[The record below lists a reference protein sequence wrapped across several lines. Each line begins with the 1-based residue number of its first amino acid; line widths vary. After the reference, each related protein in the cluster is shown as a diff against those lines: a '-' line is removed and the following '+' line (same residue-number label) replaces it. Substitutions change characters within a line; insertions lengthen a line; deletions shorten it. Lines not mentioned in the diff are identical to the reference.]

1 MTNQVQQMGCLW
13 RAHTLHQEI
22 DPSVGALMLLRKEGL
37 SFLRSWPTR
46 VAWLSSLPS
55 ALVQKPRQI
64 QPLNH
69 PSFHAFHRS
78 IAVPARN
85 IAANRADIV
94 TKKVATLTLQPLTI
108 ALFRRDSDVCTQKP
122 HGSQETAVQFRHKRR
137 QCHIGTRHFSCFLA
151 INHLSG
157 GRPGILQGSCTRL
170 SREFS

>member
-1 MTNQVQQMGCLW
+1 
-13 RAHTLHQEI
+13 
-22 DPSVGALMLLRKEGL
+22 MLLRKEGL

-78 IAVPARN
+78 IVPSQCRHKT
-85 IAANRADIV
+85 RADIV

-108 ALFRRDSDVCTQKP
+108 ALFRRDSDVCPQKP
-122 HGSQETAVQFRHKRR
+122 QGSQETMACAVSPQTTALPHRHSALLARSPS
-137 QCHIGTRHFSCFLA
+137 IIFLVDGPA
-151 INHLSG
+151 SSKDPAQDCPESSADQIRENPS
-157 GRPGILQGSCTRL
+157 
-170 SREFS
+170 SRAVLHTEKQIISSAP